1 MRYLQLLSSL
11 LIAVSVAQQ
20 VNAPSPETPLVPT
33 VNAVLPG
40 RATEWKTAEATA
52 VTTLPTTASARVPT
66 QLPGLPAKSSQVL
79 TDDDFEHLTQAATG
93 STTGPWFVMFYAPW
107 CGHCRMMSAEWEKL
121 ASMAEE
127 FSVARVDAT
136 ANIDLARRFE
146 IRGFPTVLF
155 FNKGKLYKYSGRRTA
170 EAMMSFATN
179 GYMSVEGVLVPRPK
193 TFMDKALT
201 MSRHA
206 AYYNSSRGWFAG
218 GCQLL
223 CVHRMPVLPPQE
235 DREEGLIMPADNVL
249 QDENAIQKG
258 EGDTGNVWVASVG
271 ALFSSVFKK
280 SYVSYLFWTALLNI
294 INGVALIMA
303 YTLFAP
309 TKTLNTVACGL
320 NTVATT
326 IASLWLIAGVVMF
339 LAAWGYTTIDFQG
352 GNDYFANLN
361 KRQKLVGTLVR
372 FGPLYVRLV
381 HLISFCFI
389 DVLVIGAM
397 LLPEC
402 NAKTMQLIFCIVLGI
417 WFLLPLLGV
426 FFKSTLPVYPAVFE
440 PRRTATDYYD
450 ELMRLVKQLGP

>member
-201 MSRHA
+201 MVSG
-206 AYYNSSRGWFAG
+206 S
-218 GCQLL
+218 
-223 CVHRMPVLPPQE
+223 
-235 DREEGLIMPADNVL
+235 L
-249 QDENAIQKG
+249 QDVSRMVK
-258 EGDTGNVWVASVG
+258 EGRAGTP
-271 ALFSSVFKK
+271 L
-280 SYVSYLFWTALLNI
+280 
-294 INGVALIMA
+294 
-303 YTLFAP
+303 
-309 TKTLNTVACGL
+309 
-320 NTVATT
+320 TT
-326 IASLWLIAGVVMF
+326 IAAVAGLLAGVSCS
-339 LAAWGYTTIDFQG
+339 A
-352 GNDYFANLN
+352 
-361 KRQKLVGTLVR
+361 
-372 FGPLYVRLV
+372 
-381 HLISFCFI
+381 
-389 DVLVIGAM
+389 
-397 LLPEC
+397 
-402 NAKTMQLIFCIVLGI
+402 CI
-417 WFLLPLLGV
+417 
-426 FFKSTLPVYPAVFE
+426 ACRCC
-440 PRRTATDYYD
+440 RRKKIEKKD
-450 ELMRLVKQLGP
+450 